1 MQVRNNTAHD
11 MNEERE
17 IRSKVKTLWMR
28 DAILWHQIWKV
39 KWLKHRDIKSKF
51 FHLTAFYRRR
61 CNKLVK
67 IKAQNRDWLTNK
79 KEITQKCESYFKE
92 LFKTEGS
99 GGWENVLQDVP
110 KLVLETVNSELTK
123 SVTEEEVHE
132 APFQL
137 GGSIAPTPD
146 CFFQDYSIRGIGEP

>member
-1 MQVRNNTAHD
+1 MQ
-11 MNEERE
+11 
-17 IRSKVKTLWMR
+17 
-28 DAILWHQIWKV
+28 QIGENQSTK
-39 KWLKHRDIKSKF
+39 
-51 FHLTAFYRRR
+51 
-61 CNKLVK
+61 
-67 IKAQNRDWLTNK
+67 QGLTNQQK
-79 KEITQKCESYFKE
+79 KITQKCESYFKE

-137 GGSIAPTPD
+137 GGSMAPTPD
-146 CFFQDYSIRGIGEP
+146 CFFRIILSEVLEHPRPRRPNHGHNVSQIRYFAPDP